1 MPPLNMTTIARPLL
15 EAANLHYSY
24 DSPRRWPP
32 LAGRRD
38 ALAGVS
44 FQMEEREI
52 LGILGE
58 NGSGK
63 STLARVLFQ
72 ISRPACGKVLFQG
85 TDLTTLTGRD
95 LQQQRKNMQLVMQDP
110 VGSLNPTWR
119 VKDIVAEPLVGFK
132 VGDRANQKR
141 RVAELLERVG
151 LSEEAF
157 GRRLPR
163 ELSGG
168 QCQRVAIARSLAIS
182 PKLLVL
188 DEAVSTLDAL
198 IQAQLVRL
206 FLELRDELGIGIIFI
221 SHDLHLV
228 RSISDRVAI
237 LQEGRLCEIGSATS
251 VFSSPSHPYTR
262 ELLAASCNSVTGMTP
277 GEITPPRR
285 SPIPEPGVREQRR
298 RSEAHSPN

>member
-1 MPPLNMTTIARPLL
+1 MAPATTPSACPLL
-15 EAANLHYSY
+15 EAVDLCYSY
-24 DSPRRWPP
+24 DSSRRNRPGP
-32 LAGRRD
+32 LRPQ

-44 FQMEEREI
+44 LQIEEGQI

-72 ISRPACGKVLFQG
+72 IARPASGRVLFQG
-85 TDLTTLTGRD
+85 TDLTRLAGME

-119 VKDIVAEPLVGFK
+119 VTNIVAEPLVGFR
-132 VGDRANQKR
+132 VGDRAYRKQ
-141 RVAELLERVG
+141 RVTELLERVG
-151 LSEEAF
+151 LPEKTF
-157 GRRLPR
+157 GQRFPR

-168 QCQRVAIARSLAIS
+168 QCQRVAVARSLAVN
-182 PKLLVL
+182 PRLLVL

-206 FLELRDELGIGIIFI
+206 FLELRDELGIGIVFI

-237 LQEGRLCEIGSATS
+237 LREGRLCEIGTTTS
-251 VFSSPSHPYTR
+251 VFSNPSHPYTR
-262 ELLAASCNSVTGMTP
+262 DFLAAGW
-277 GEITPPRR
+277 
-285 SPIPEPGVREQRR
+285 
-298 RSEAHSPN
+298 H

>member
-1 MPPLNMTTIARPLL
+1 MARTLPPVGGLAMRSCLEASTQMTTIARPLL
-15 EAANLHYSY
+15 EVANLHYSY
-24 DSPRRWPP
+24 DSPRRIHPP
-32 LAGRRD
+32 RGRRD
-38 ALAGVS
+38 ALAGIS
-44 FQMEEREI
+44 FRMEEREI

-72 ISRPACGKVLFQG
+72 IARPACGNVLFQG
-85 TDLTTLTGRD
+85 IDLTTLTGWD

-119 VKDIVAEPLVGFK
+119 VTDIVAEPLVGFK
-132 VGDRANQKR
+132 VGDPAYQKR
-141 RVAELLERVG
+141 RVAELLELVG
-151 LSEEAF
+151 LPEEAF

-168 QCQRVAIARSLAIS
+168 QCQRVAVARSLAVS

-228 RSISDRVAI
+228 RSVSDRVAI
-237 LQEGRLCEIGSATS
+237 LHEGRLCEIGSATA
-251 VFSSPSHPYTR
+251 VFSNNAHPYTKK
-262 ELLAASCNSVTGMTP
+262 LLAASSTSTTGT
-277 GEITPPRR
+277 
-285 SPIPEPGVREQRR
+285 VNQRY
-298 RSEAHSPN
+298 